1 VLAVMHHSPIDM
13 VGYRR
18 GGLMKRREFIRLVGG
33 GTVAWPLVARGQEPT
48 PTVIGFLNGQ
58 SADGYRRNIAAF
70 RKALAENGYV
80 EGQNL
85 LIEYRWADG
94 REDRLPELAADL
106 VRRGVALM
114 DCAGSSTATLAA
126 KAATTTIPIVFST
139 GIDPVKAGYV
149 TSLNRPGGNVTGV
162 TFLASELS
170 AKRLGLLRQLL
181 PNLAILATLSN
192 PKHPANAADVSEA
205 ANLAR
210 SMGVKVHV
218 LSASNETEIA
228 AAFATLDGVKV
239 DALLVGGDPVFF
251 DSRRRVVALA
261 AQHAIPAA
269 YELRDFADEGGLLS
283 YGPSIVEAYYQ
294 AGIYAA
300 RILKGEKPG
309 DLPVMQSVKF
319 EFVINLRTAKTLGI
333 TVPPTM
339 LATVDEVIE

>member
-1 VLAVMHHSPIDM
+1 
-13 VGYRR
+13 
-18 GGLMKRREFIRLVGG
+18 MKRREFIRLVGG
-33 GTVAWPLVARGQEPT
+33 GTVAWPLVARGQEPA
-48 PTVIGFLNGQ
+48 PTVIGFSNGQ

-228 AAFATLDGVKV
+228 AAFRRSTASKWTHCWSEAIRSFSTAVVGSSRLRRSTRYLRPTNCAT
-239 DALLVGGDPVFF
+239 
-251 DSRRRVVALA
+251 SRMRAVC
-261 AQHAIPAA
+261 
-269 YELRDFADEGGLLS
+269 
-283 YGPSIVEAYYQ
+283 
-294 AGIYAA
+294 
-300 RILKGEKPG
+300 
-309 DLPVMQSVKF
+309 
-319 EFVINLRTAKTLGI
+319 
-333 TVPPTM
+333 
-339 LATVDEVIE
+339 